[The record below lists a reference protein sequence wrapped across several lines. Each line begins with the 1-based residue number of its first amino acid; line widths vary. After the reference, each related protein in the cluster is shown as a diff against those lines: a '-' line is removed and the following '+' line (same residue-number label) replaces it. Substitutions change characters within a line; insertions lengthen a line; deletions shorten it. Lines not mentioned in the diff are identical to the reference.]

1 MLTKRNGPNF
11 EIQNSMF
18 NIRHYDNLFGAIAVN
33 RSRIFSTFNKIV
45 HNWQMTRSK
54 KEKRNFVPI
63 GHVIRDI
70 LKQSRVE
77 ADTSMIRIW
86 DIWEKAVGQAIA
98 DNTQPAAFKGDLL
111 IVHATSSS
119 WLQQLR
125 FLKGDIIKKV
135 NLYLGQTKVKDIK
148 FKIGP
153 VD

>member
-1 MLTKRNGPNF
+1 
-11 EIQNSMF
+11 MF